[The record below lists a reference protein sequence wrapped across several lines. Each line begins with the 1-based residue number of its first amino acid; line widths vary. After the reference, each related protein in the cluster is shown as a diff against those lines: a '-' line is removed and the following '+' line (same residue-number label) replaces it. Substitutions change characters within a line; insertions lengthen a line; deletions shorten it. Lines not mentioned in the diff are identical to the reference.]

1 MMKFTTT
8 ELDGVFLI
16 SPDVHGDHRGFFL
29 ESYTSKEMEA
39 HGLPVNFVQDNH
51 ARSLVKGV
59 LRGMHFQK
67 PPFAQSKFV
76 RVTRGAVY
84 DVVIDMRKSS
94 CSFGKWAGFTLTEEN
109 HDMLFVPKGFAHGYC
124 TLTDDTEFMYK
135 VDAYYAPAHDAGI
148 RWNDPDIAIKWPVES
163 PVLSDKDN
171 KLPLLKDIVS
181 PY

>member
-1 MMKFTTT
+1 MMKFTST

-16 SPDVHGDHRGFFL
+16 SPAVHGDHRGFFL

-39 HGLPVNFVQDNH
+39 HGLPTNFVQDNH

-84 DVVIDMRKSS
+84 DVVVDMRKESRT
-94 CSFGKWAGFTLTEEN
+94 FGKWAGFTLTEEN
-109 HDMLFVPKGFAHGYC
+109 HDMLFVPQGFAHGYC
-124 TLTDDTEFMYK
+124 TLTDDTEFLYK

-148 RWNDPDIAIKWPVES
+148 CWNDPDIAIKWPVES

-171 KLPLLKDIVS
+171 KLPLLKEIVS